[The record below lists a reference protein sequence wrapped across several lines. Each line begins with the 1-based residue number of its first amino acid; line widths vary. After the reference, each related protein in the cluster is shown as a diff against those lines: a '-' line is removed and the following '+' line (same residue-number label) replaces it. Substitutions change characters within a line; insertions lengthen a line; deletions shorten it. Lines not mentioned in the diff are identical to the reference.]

1 MTSSY
6 GTAFTRAARKHPSPD
21 VDCVP
26 AGRVAGWP
34 TVFVGWSLSQRAQP
48 SLFPDASPCYGTRST
63 PVTRH
68 CPPGSYCPHADGEL
82 RAVNEPNAKIVFW
95 TAANTTLTA
104 AIAAALHGVVNE
116 LVGARHVRGALS
128 LGHPCDRAD
137 GCCQRVPARH
147 HLEAEPS
154 AGPLDPVMRIGH
166 EPSGG
171 SRRR

>member
-1 MTSSY
+1 MAD
-6 GTAFTRAARKHPSPD
+6 GVRRLVPLATRAAEPVSR
-21 VDCVP
+21 
-26 AGRVAGWP
+26 RVALLRHAQHSCHSALP
-34 TVFVGWSLSQRAQP
+34 ARLVLS
-48 SLFPDASPCYGTRST
+48 Y
-63 PVTRH
+63 
-68 CPPGSYCPHADGEL
+68 ADGEL

-116 LVGARHVRGALS
+116 LDGARHVRGALS

-137 GCCQRVPARH
+137 GCCQRVPALR